1 MAITLGV
8 FMIFYFIL
16 CGGIRMFD
24 RVAEGEATEKLLSR
38 RSSFEENQ
46 VHDLNKLEESMI
58 PTL

>member
-1 MAITLGV
+1 
-8 FMIFYFIL
+8 
-16 CGGIRMFD
+16 MFD